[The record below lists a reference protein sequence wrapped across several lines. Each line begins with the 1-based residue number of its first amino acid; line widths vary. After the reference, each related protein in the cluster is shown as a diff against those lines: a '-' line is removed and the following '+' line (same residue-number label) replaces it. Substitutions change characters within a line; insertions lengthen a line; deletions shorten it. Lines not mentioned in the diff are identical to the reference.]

1 MQRRVRAGVLAV
13 VMAAG
18 MTVSTHAVDASGPA
32 EGSDKPDLV
41 VALSDTTNLIEPHTF
56 RSTAAY
62 SVTGALY
69 EPLLRQVLVE
79 DENGLLVGG
88 YDVEPAGAGSY
99 EVAETDDGGFLA
111 TFTLRPENTFATGNP
126 VTAADYKYVFDRAI
140 EGPGYI
146 GLLLPF
152 IGLSSTD
159 QVRVVDDA
167 TLEIETA
174 VQSPLFER
182 FMTFQVFGAMEKA
195 VMDEHATAEDPWA
208 FEYLNTNSTGS
219 GPYMV
224 EIYDPET
231 QIVLVAN
238 PHYWDAENVGSDK
251 ITIRNV
257 PDASQR
263 ALLVQRG
270 ELDLAEGLPPRLVA
284 GMSDDENVNVFG
296 TTTTGL
302 EYLGMN
308 MEIAPLDNPD
318 IRRAIVLA
326 TPYQAL
332 IDQVMYGQAVA
343 AGGVV
348 TSTMETYDPEI
359 GALYATD
366 LDAARALVEESGVG
380 DVSLVIGVR
389 ESRGTNQEAAVLIQD
404 SLRQIGINADIQI
417 LPDGD
422 FLTRLGNDELPLY
435 IHDWSSWGEDPYY
448 QMTFLTT
455 CEGGVNYSNFCNADY
470 DAAVVEG
477 AFTTDAAVRQEQSSI
492 AQQIF
497 FDEAP
502 WAPLW
507 STDRTIVTGSCVGG
521 VVRDYTMVT
530 NFSRLFKDPDC

>member
-1 MQRRVRAGVLAV
+1 MQRRVRAGALAV
-13 VMAAG
+13 AMTAG
-18 MTVSTHAVDASGPA
+18 ITVSTYAADASGSA
-32 EGSDKPDLV
+32 GDADKPDLV

-69 EPLLRQVLVE
+69 EPLLRQVFVA
-79 DENGLLVGG
+79 DENGLLVGSNE
-88 YDVEPAGAGSY
+88 VEPAGAESY
-99 EVAETDDGGFLA
+99 EIEATEAGGFLA
-111 TFTLRPENTFATGNP
+111 TFRLRPENTFATGNP
-126 VTAADYKYVFDRAI
+126 VTAADYKYVFDRTI

-159 QVRVVDDA
+159 QIRVVDDA

-195 VMDEHATAEDPWA
+195 VMDEHATADDPWA

-224 EIYDPET
+224 DTYDPET
-231 QIVLVAN
+231 RIVLVAN
-238 PHYWDAENVGSDK
+238 PHYWDAENVGSDQ

-284 GMSDDENVNVFG
+284 EMRDDENINVFG

-308 MEIAPLDNPD
+308 LEIPPLDNPD
-318 IRRAIVLA
+318 IRKAIVLA

-348 TSTMETYDPEI
+348 TSTMDTHDPEI
-359 GALYATD
+359 GAQYVTD
-366 LDAARALVEESGVG
+366 LDAARALVESAAVG
-380 DVSLVIGVR
+380 DVSLTIGVR

-404 SLRQIGINADIQI
+404 SLRQIGVNVEIQI

-435 IHDWSSWGEDPYY
+435 IHDWSSWGEDPFF

-455 CEGGVNYSNFCNADY
+455 CGGGVNYSNFCNDDY
-470 DAAVVEG
+470 DAAVAAG
-477 AFTTDAAVRQEQSSI
+477 TFTTDEAVRQEQSSI

-497 FDEAP
+497 LDEAP

-507 STDRTIVTGSCVGG
+507 STDRTIVTGSCIGG

-530 NFSRLFKDPDC
+530 SFSQLFKDPDC